1 MMVAMAE
8 PWTSMPAGEV
18 RLGDRV
24 RVASGQEVL
33 VSRIE
38 PAFMG
43 IDTML
48 AFIEDTPDRWFKMP
62 VPHSTEVEVQRA
74 S

>member
-1 MMVAMAE
+1 MMNAMTGWASV
-8 PWTSMPAGEV
+8 PVSEV
-18 RLGDRV
+18 KPGDRV

-38 PAFMG
+38 PRFMG
-43 IDTML
+43 IDTMV
-48 AFIEDTPDRWFKMP
+48 AFIEDTPTRWFKMP
-62 VPHSTEVEVQRA
+62 VPQSGEVEVQR